1 MNKEAKGIPTVD
13 LIFGME
19 ELEEEIKEKIEEFNL
34 LRDELIRRFPPLKDE
49 PAFKL
54 NLEGDKDVKIYHV

>member
-1 MNKEAKGIPTVD
+1 MNKQTKTIPTVD

-49 PAFKL
+49 SAFKL
-54 NLEGDKDVKIYHV
+54 NLEGDEDVKIYHV

>member
-1 MNKEAKGIPTVD
+1 MNKQTKTIPTVD

-34 LRDELIRRFPPLKDE
+34 LRDELIRRFPPLADE
-49 PAFKL
+49 PTFKL